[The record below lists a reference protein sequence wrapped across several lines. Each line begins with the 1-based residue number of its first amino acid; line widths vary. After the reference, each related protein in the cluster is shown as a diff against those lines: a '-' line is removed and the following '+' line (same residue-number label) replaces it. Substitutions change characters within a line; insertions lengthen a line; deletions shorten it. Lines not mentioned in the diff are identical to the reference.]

1 MYFDSEVQ
9 PGDILAVGDLHARYD
24 LLQAFIER
32 VRGSQAIIIF
42 LGDLI
47 DRGGDDLQVLNEVC
61 RMIGSPEDYG
71 LSNVFC
77 LMGNHEAMFI
87 DALTGPSSS
96 LNLWLQNGG
105 NFEQYDEMRDHLEW
119 LTELPVY
126 MTIGGTMFIHA
137 GIIPSKD
144 PFDSIN
150 KGQTDRI
157 LWMRSPFLEC
167 GPEFEKWNPSLN
179 KIVFGHTPSEDAKP
193 YTIPGGGI
201 CIDTGAFYSNVLTA
215 YNDTQNT
222 FYQFT
227 LDEPVSVLPG
237 PVRHSKSEQPE
248 RP

>member
-1 MYFDSEVQ
+1 
-9 PGDILAVGDLHARYD
+9 
-24 LLQAFIER
+24 
-32 VRGSQAIIIF
+32 
-42 LGDLI
+42 
-47 DRGGDDLQVLNEVC
+47 
-61 RMIGSPEDYG
+61 
-71 LSNVFC
+71 
-77 LMGNHEAMFI
+77 
-87 DALTGPSSS
+87 
-96 LNLWLQNGG
+96 LQNGA
-105 NFEQYDEMRDHLEW
+105 NFEQYGEMQEHLEW
-119 LTELPVY
+119 IADLPVY

-179 KIVFGHTPSEDAKP
+179 KIVFGHTPRENAKP

-227 LDEPVSVLPG
+227 LDETVSLLPG
-237 PVRHSKSEQPE
+237 PVQHSKSKQSE

>member
-1 MYFDSEVQ
+1 MSSNPIK

-24 LLQAFIER
+24 LLEKFIDR
-32 VRGSQAIIIF
+32 VRGTLAIVIF
-42 LGDLI
+42 LGDII
-47 DRGGDDLQVLNEVC
+47 DRGGEDLAVVQKI
-61 RMIGSPEDYG
+61 RHMTEDPDAYG

-77 LMGNHEAMFI
+77 LMGNHEGMFV
-87 DALTGPSSS
+87 DAVTGSSS
-96 LNLWLQNGG
+96 ELILWLNNGG
-105 NFEQYDEMRDHLEW
+105 NFEQYGEMQEHLEW
-119 LTELPVY
+119 VADLPVY

-157 LWMRSPFLEC
+157 LWMRSPFLER

-237 PVRHSKSEQPE
+237 PVQHNKPKQSE